1 MKEKLTTKE
10 MAEKV
15 GLTYGRINQLIS
27 SGEIVAEKIG
37 RDYFIDSKYVQIINS
52 RPEKRGRPRKTKNT
66 RQAA

>member
-52 RPEKRGRPRKTKNT
+52 RPEKRGRPRKTKNNP
-66 RQAA
+66 QAA